1 MPYLKYA
8 VMSVLET
15 RFEDLELIVSLDDT
29 EDGSRE
35 FLASIK
41 DNRITVVKPSNS
53 LSMSEHWDFAQTHAT
68 GQWQMFLGQDD
79 MMIKNY
85 VHAFD
90 VLSKKAED
98 LGIGVIVARRAYVCW
113 PPLEVANLKAL
124 QYWRTD
130 EVSVRDSHKFL
141 AKALLSSIS
150 YHAGPQMYTTTIVS
164 KAIIDSIRTSNSGR
178 LILGHPQDAY
188 LAAALL
194 KQTPSFL
201 FSGQP
206 FSWVGT
212 SSKSAGLAITK
223 MASGAEEYGQLADEY
238 LQSVQNS
245 KSISYTSKLDFRHGI
260 NARYFLDA
268 LRDIWPDVL
277 KAPRLSSLWFE
288 LRFDGNILALA
299 DRAKGIGLDSKSLL
313 MAPGWYWLKRLVSWC
328 IVVSQLNSRIV
339 ATFASVALRLFKPK
353 TLAFSSIKSIRTP
366 EDLFQLAKQSSVAAF
381 RLD

>member
-53 LSMSEHWDFAQTHAT
+53 LSMSEHWDFAQTHAS
-68 GQWQMFLGQDD
+68 GDWQMFLGQDD

-141 AKALLSSIS
+141 AKALLSGIS

-164 KAIIDSIRTSNSGR
+164 KAIIESIRTSNSGR

-188 LAAALL
+188 LAAAIL

-268 LRDIWPDVL
+268 LQDVWPEIFRQHPFASAWFQFRVDSKILSQASQTKASQKDRDLLLLSAKFFHL
-277 KAPRLSSLWFE
+277 KYVFSQLLSISRRVGRNSLAIASMLLRIVKPKSLMFNSIQYIESTDKLFE
-288 LRFDGNILALA
+288 LAT
-299 DRAKGIGLDSKSLL
+299 K
-313 MAPGWYWLKRLVSWC
+313 LVS
-328 IVVSQLNSRIV
+328 
-339 ATFASVALRLFKPK
+339 
-353 TLAFSSIKSIRTP
+353 
-366 EDLFQLAKQSSVAAF
+366 F
-381 RLD
+381 RSK